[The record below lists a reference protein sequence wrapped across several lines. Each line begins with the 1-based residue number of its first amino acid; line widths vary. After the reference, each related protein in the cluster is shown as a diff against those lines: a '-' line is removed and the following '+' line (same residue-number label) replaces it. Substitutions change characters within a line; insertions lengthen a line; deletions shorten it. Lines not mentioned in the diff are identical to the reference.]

1 MVRRRSS
8 VRFRQRAPRGKHR
21 SRCLPS
27 TEVPESGNRYRDFCF
42 SGVEPAP
49 RTEIKFRLLEVPSS
63 SLRCIPAEVDLSR
76 SGLDKDARYAL
87 AYARAS
93 LEVFFYVDASP

>member
-1 MVRRRSS
+1 MLSACS
-8 VRFRQRAPRGKHR
+8 CGGKHR

-27 TEVPESGNRYRDFCF
+27 TEVPESGNRDRDFCF
-42 SGVEPAP
+42 PGVDSAA
-49 RTEIKFRLLEVPSS
+49 RTEIEFWLMEVLSS
-63 SLRCIPAEVDLSR
+63 GVGYIPAEVDLSR